1 MKERAV
7 FTGISEARFST
18 DEGKFF
24 ILRDGIGFFFSSR
37 EEGSKGGRKCK
48 RFWKHEMNRSRHII
62 LLNQS
67 RRQQLEIE
75 IK

>member
-1 MKERAV
+1 MRETTV
-7 FTGISEARFST
+7 FTSISEARFST

-24 ILRDGIGFFFSSR
+24 ILQVGIVFFFSSR
-37 EEGSKGGRKCK
+37 EGGSEGGRKCK